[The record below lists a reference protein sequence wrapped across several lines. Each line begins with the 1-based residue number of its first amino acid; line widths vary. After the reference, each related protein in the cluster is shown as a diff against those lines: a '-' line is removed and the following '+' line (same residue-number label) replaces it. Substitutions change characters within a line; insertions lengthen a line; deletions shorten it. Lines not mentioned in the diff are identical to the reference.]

1 MGKLDNLLLYII
13 GFWYRI
19 FRTDY
24 GRRKHVII
32 GLVDRRLTVR
42 VLNHED
48 FVEEVVLR
56 LEKIRRK
63 VKPGVFIRQALEET
77 RDCKYIIFQCGRDD
91 EFIQFWRDDGKI
103 MLDFPMLKTNGL
115 GKYRYQVLGLLAENG
130 FYKMKNPGK
139 LLNYF
144 FEIKPLGEGET
155 IQASFAKD
163 IETAADFCFNVFTK
177 IFNHDPK
184 DLSFKIG

>member
-24 GRRKHVII
+24 DRRKHLII
-32 GLVDRRLTVR
+32 GFVDRQLTVR
-42 VLNHED
+42 IFNHED
-48 FVEEVVLR
+48 FVEEVILR
-56 LEKIRRK
+56 LEKIRKK

-77 RDCKYIIFQCGRDD
+77 RDCKFIAFQCGRDD
-91 EFIQFWRDDGKI
+91 EFIQFWRGDGNI

-115 GKYRYQVLGLLAENG
+115 GKYRYQVLGLLAEKG
-130 FYKMKNPGK
+130 FCKMKNPGK

-144 FEIKPLGEGET
+144 FDIKPFGEGET
-155 IQASFAKD
+155 IQANFAKD
-163 IETAADFCFNVFTK
+163 IDTTTDFCFNVFTK
-177 IFNHDPK
+177 IFNQ
-184 DLSFKIG
+184 DLKYLSLKIG